1 MYNSDKWLIAVHS
14 LSVCR
19 GFGFITFAKA
29 ETVDKVLKAHD
40 VEPIYID
47 DKQARPSLFS
57 LSLSLSP
64 LLSFLSPS
72 ISISLSSLS
81 SLSLSSFLSP
91 PVLMFKG
98 LKALC
103 GRFRTVCDLGHPYLD
118 FSGSNTFTVTYQAIW
133 N

>member
-57 LSLSLSP
+57 ISLSLSLS
-64 LLSFLSPS
+64 
-72 ISISLSSLS
+72 LSSPFF
-81 SLSLSSFLSP
+81 SLSLYLYLS
-91 PVLMFKG
+91 LLSLFS
-98 LKALC
+98 LSL
-103 GRFRTVCDLGHPYLD
+103 LSYLLL
-118 FSGSNTFTVTYQAIW
+118 S
-133 N
+133 

>member
-57 LSLSLSP
+57 ISLSLSLS
-64 LLSFLSPS
+64 
-72 ISISLSSLS
+72 
-81 SLSLSSFLSP
+81 LSLSSPFFSLSLYLYLSLLSLFSLSLFFLISSCP
-91 PVLMFKG
+91 NV
-98 LKALC
+98 
-103 GRFRTVCDLGHPYLD
+103 
-118 FSGSNTFTVTYQAIW
+118 
-133 N
+133 